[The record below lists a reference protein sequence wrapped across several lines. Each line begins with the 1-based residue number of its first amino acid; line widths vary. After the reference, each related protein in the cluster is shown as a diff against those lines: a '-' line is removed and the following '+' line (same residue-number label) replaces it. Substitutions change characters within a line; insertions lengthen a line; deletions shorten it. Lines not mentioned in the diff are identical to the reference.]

1 MASQLDDDDDG
12 VKTEPKATDS
22 QPERG
27 AAARRR
33 TLTAVSSP
41 RRMLGFLMRTHFPLA
56 LLIALPLSAPAAEHG
71 LHDFKSVAISP
82 DGRHVASVET
92 SDDGSD
98 SDAPASLMIRD
109 SAGGAVSV
117 QLPCTA
123 GPNCKVDSPTWN
135 TAGQLAFLVSRPE
148 EGIAEIDTVDAK
160 GGAVRSVLKFNG
172 TLDRLRYGPDNRLA
186 VLATAQAHKLVGRA
200 EAGAP
205 LVGDIGSEADEQRI
219 AVLEGAALKFVSP
232 VDLYVYEFDFLPQ
245 GGFVGTAAPGDGD
258 SQWWVAK
265 LYAFEQS
272 QARVLFAPDAREQ
285 LAAPAVSPD
294 GKTVAFI
301 GGWMSDFGSTGG
313 DAFVLRL
320 DQPGAKPANLTAG
333 SHATVTA
340 LDWSCG
346 PGLTGMTLAG
356 DTVAIARL
364 DAAGAK
370 PIWSG
375 QESLTGGLGNGLSC
389 GPHGVAVVI
398 SSFASP
404 PEIVA
409 GPLGHWHVISHENAA
424 VGTPSFSAHSVT
436 WRNDGF
442 DVQGWLLQ
450 PAGGEPGMKR
460 PMVVLVHGGPEAAS
474 TNKFLP
480 AFSQARTLL
489 AAGWNVFEPNYR
501 GSFGQGEAFAAA
513 SIQDLGGGDWRDV
526 LTGVDA
532 AERAAP
538 IDDTR
543 VGIMGGS
550 YGGYMAMWGV
560 TQTHRF
566 RAAVSHAGVSD
577 WLSLEGEAPQAGSD
591 QVNFGGSVYDDPAP
605 YLKASPIVHMR
616 GVTTPTLITVGE
628 RDLECPMP
636 QSEEFYTALEALG
649 VPVEF
654 HVYPGEGH
662 HLQKA
667 ADRADFRKRTVGWFQ
682 RWFAAAPVSAK

>member
-1 MASQLDDDDDG
+1 
-12 VKTEPKATDS
+12 
-22 QPERG
+22 
-27 AAARRR
+27 
-33 TLTAVSSP
+33 
-41 RRMLGFLMRTHFPLA
+41 MRTHFPLA

-333 SHATVTA
+333 SRATVTA

-389 GPHGVAVVI
+389 GPHGVAAVI

-682 RWFAAAPVSAK
+682 RWFAAPPASVK

>member
-1 MASQLDDDDDG
+1 MRPQFVLAVLITIPVSAL
-12 VKTEPKATDS
+12 
-22 QPERG
+22 
-27 AAARRR
+27 AA
-33 TLTAVSSP
+33 P
-41 RRMLGFLMRTHFPLA
+41 GF
-56 LLIALPLSAPAAEHG
+56 
-71 LHDFKSVAISP
+71 HDFKSVAIAP
-82 DGRHVASVET
+82 DGRHVASIET

-98 SDAPASLMIRD
+98 NDAPAALMIRD
-109 SAGGAVSV
+109 LVGGAVV
-117 QLPCTA
+117 VALPCTA
-123 GPNCKVDSPTWN
+123 GPNCKVDSPTWS
-135 TAGQLAFLVSRPE
+135 TDGKLAFLVSRPHD
-148 EGIAEIDTVDAK
+148 GVAEIDTVDAN
-160 GGAVRSVLKFNG
+160 GGAVLRVFNFNG
-172 TLDRLRYGPDNRLA
+172 TLDRLRYGPGNQLA
-186 VLATAQAHKLVGRA
+186 VLATAQAHKLVGRT

-205 LVGDIGSEADEQRI
+205 LVGDIGDEVDEQRI
-219 AVLEGAALKFVSP
+219 AVLDGTSLKFVSP
-232 VDLYVYEFDFLPQ
+232 ANLYVYEFDFLPG

-265 LYAFEQS
+265 LYTFEHS
-272 QARVLFAPDAREQ
+272 QARVVFAPGAREQ
-285 LAAPAVSPD
+285 LAAPTVSPD
-294 GKTVAFI
+294 GKSVAFI

-313 DAFVLRL
+313 DAYVLRL
-320 DQPGAKPANLTAG
+320 DQHGAEPNNLTAG

-340 LDWSCG
+340 VDWSCG
-346 PGLTGMTLAG
+346 KGLTGMMLAG
-356 DTVAIARL
+356 DTLSITRL
-364 DAAGAK
+364 DILRAK

-375 QESLTGGLGNGLSC
+375 QESLTGGTGNGLSC
-389 GPHGVAVVI
+389 GPHGSAVVR
-398 SSFASP
+398 SSFATP
-404 PEIVA
+404 PEIVV
-409 GPLGHWHVISHENAA
+409 GPVGHWHPITRENAA
-424 VGTPSFSAHSVT
+424 LTAASFSARSVT

-474 TNKFLP
+474 TNRFMP
-480 AFSQARTLL
+480 AFSQARVLL
-489 AAGWNVFEPNYR
+489 EAGWVVFEPNYR

-550 YGGYMAMWGV
+550 YGGYMAMWGI

-577 WLSLEGEAPQAGSD
+577 WLSIEGEAPQAGSD
-591 QVNFGGSVYDDPAP
+591 EVNFGGSVYDDPAP
-605 YLKASPIVHMR
+605 YLKASPIMHMR
-616 GVTTPTLITVGE
+616 GVNTPTLITVGE

-636 QSEEFYTALEALG
+636 QSEEFYTALQTLG

-662 HLQKA
+662 HLNKA
-667 ADRADFRKRTVGWFQ
+667 ADRADFRKRSVGWFQ
-682 RWFAAAPVSAK
+682 HWFASPAAPAK